1 MRATAAPL
9 TPNGPHAPSAARPSS
24 IKLASEN
31 KINAKNTWSLALIDH
46 LSDLVKAEKDDDTS
60 TNFQKVCASL
70 CAASPPAQRAG

>member
-1 MRATAAPL
+1 MTR
-9 TPNGPHAPSAARPSS
+9 RS

-31 KINAKNTWSLALIDH
+31 KITAKNTWSLALIDH